1 MAQLPETI
9 CLSGNA
15 DVQMS
20 KSGGGREV
28 EGSEVKGLGFL
39 ISDEACET
47 YAGDMRVPK
56 ANINKSNKN
65 TNKINI

>member
-1 MAQLPETI
+1 MF
-9 CLSGNA
+9 
-15 DVQMS
+15 

-47 YAGDMRVPK
+47 YAGDMRAPK

>member
-1 MAQLPETI
+1 
-9 CLSGNA
+9 
-15 DVQMS
+15 MS